1 MPKLIIPSAEKDAGG
16 IAPKIIAQYR
26 RFIDRLPDKKA
37 GFLQFTAKEDINLGR
52 EALLE
57 AAGKSKKYIKI
68 RKARGQDRTLQLQ
81 RCSKAE
87 WDKANKAPKAAKK
100 TRTRRKPGPKPKAQ
114 QAAAAAAAEAPQT
127 SEAPEAQE

>member
-1 MPKLIIPSAEKDAGG
+1 MPKLIIPGADKDAAG
-16 IAPKIIAQYR
+16 IAPKVVAQYR

-37 GFLQFTAKEDINLGR
+37 GFLQFSAREDINLGR

-87 WDKANKAPKAAKK
+87 WDKANKAPKGPKK
-100 TRTRRKPGPKPKAQ
+100 TRTRGRKPGPKPKAR
-114 QAAAAAAAEAPQT
+114 QAAAQPSAAPA
-127 SEAPEAQE
+127 AQE

>member
-1 MPKLIIPSAEKDAGG
+1 MPKLIIPGAEKDADG

-37 GFLQFTAKEDINLGR
+37 GFLQFAAKEDINLGR

-87 WDKANKAPKAAKK
+87 WDKANKAPKTAKK

-114 QAAAAAAAEAPQT
+114 QAAAAAAAEAPQA